1 MLFAYF
7 SVINQLD
14 FVNKIL
20 EYYFIFVAVLVLKK
34 YLYAY
39 GQLNSALQNYD
50 FPIQFLTKQKYKALH
65 FTVLEFASLLLASYL
80 VYSYC
85 MTKYWVAN
93 NIIAI
98 AFTIHCIENWLVGNF
113 KLIVV
118 IFAGL
123 ICYDVYFVFAS
134 DVMMTV
140 AKSVDLP
147 IKLLFPAGKGQY
159 GLIGLGDVVIPGLMC
174 SMCIRYDYI
183 QAFKRGKESAIKDGV
198 RKNDL

>member
-1 MLFAYF
+1 M
-7 SVINQLD
+7 
-14 FVNKIL
+14 
-20 EYYFIFVAVLVLKK
+20 FVAVMVLKK
-34 YLYAY
+34 YLYSY
-39 GQLNSALQNYD
+39 GQMNVALQNYD
-50 FPIQFLTKQKYKALH
+50 FPIQFLMRQKYKALH
-65 FTVLEFASLLLASYL
+65 YTVLEFASLLLASYL
-80 VYSYC
+80 TYTYF

-98 AFTIHCIENWLVGNF
+98 AFTIHCIENWLVGNIKF
-113 KLIVV
+113 IAL

-147 IKLLFPAGKGQY
+147 IKLLFPVGNGQY
-159 GLIGLGDVVIPGLMC
+159 GLLGLGDIVIPGLLC

-183 QAFKRGKESAIKDGV
+183 QAFKRGKEQAIKDGV
-198 RKNDL
+198 RKNDLQEV